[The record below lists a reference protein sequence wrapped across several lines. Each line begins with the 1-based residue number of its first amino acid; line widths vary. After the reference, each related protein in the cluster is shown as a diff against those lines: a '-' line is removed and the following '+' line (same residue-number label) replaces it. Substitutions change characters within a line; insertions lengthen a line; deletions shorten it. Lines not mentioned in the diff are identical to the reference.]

1 MMFRDLDPITRY
13 EFDRQI
19 ERDNML
25 YDIQQNTSDTAKQLD
40 EANAR
45 IDILKDQIDA
55 ANDELHKTRTEC
67 DAVNR
72 QFEEHRKDLTNRSNE
87 STFMSVAAI
96 VIALI
101 SLLVAYYK

>member
-25 YDIQQNTSDTAKQLD
+25 YDIQQNTSDTAKQLA

-101 SLLVAYYK
+101 SLLVAFYK